1 MADKEKKLLPGDAG
15 YKGGIFHT
23 TVVYN
28 GQSKDVRTVKDA
40 NGNPVSVIITDKILG
55 IF

>member
-1 MADKEKKLLPGDAG
+1 MAEKEKRLYPGDAG
-15 YKGGIFHT
+15 YQGGIFHT
-23 TVVYN
+23 TVVIN
-28 GQSKDVRTVKDA
+28 GQSKDVRTVKDS